1 MATIKRKLTSTAAAA
16 AIAAGTIVCGAA
28 HGQVSA
34 PAPATPDLMA
44 RARGAMF
51 TGALT
56 IQTVQPTIAAD
67 GDVSATVTLGT
78 TAYTLV
84 LEPVSLRSQV
94 FQLFVQGEDGELR
107 QVDAPAP
114 ATYRGHVAGQ
124 PLSKVT
130 ASVRNGQI
138 YATVR
143 LTPWDVW
150 HVQPLTTVI
159 AEAAVNQHAVYA
171 STDVQTPDYDCGAAD
186 EPGRDDHAHD
196 PVAAP
201 PAEAGPL
208 LPRTEANLEIGGGG
222 GGNGGGQTRGGLQ
235 ATEIAYDADVEYFQL
250 NGNSVT
256 NCVNDIELILN
267 EADELYQ
274 QLGIAYILRAI
285 IVRTAEPDPY
295 SPSGSLTSAQMR
307 DEVTAQWTANHASI
321 PRDIVHL
328 MTNRNSSDGFIG
340 WASGSVICSQSNGYA
355 WTSGSWNAGNIP
367 VRAALTAH
375 ELGHNWSACHCNQ
388 AGCTGGLPDGDCG
401 IMCNNPAGCTAGP
414 TVWGV
419 RSTASITNHLS
430 TRTCLSSL
438 LNTVYVDGGYAGVE
452 TGTLAQPFNTVREG
466 SWAVSRGGGTLS
478 IDTGDYNTRI
488 ILRRPMTLIAPNGV
502 VNVGQ

>member
-1 MATIKRKLTSTAAAA
+1 MKTIKTTFATLAAAA
-16 AIAAGTIVCGAA
+16 LLGTAAFAQA
-28 HGQVSA
+28 PS
-34 PAPATPDLMA
+34 PAPAELMA

-51 TGALT
+51 ARELT
-56 IQTVQPTIAAD
+56 IQTVQPVVTAEGNLRAA
-67 GDVSATVTLGT
+67 VTLAG
-78 TAYTLV
+78 AEYTLE
-84 LEPVSLRSQV
+84 LEPVSLRSQQ
-94 FQLFVQGEDGELR
+94 FQLLVQGEDGELR
-107 QVDAPAP
+107 PVEAPTP
-114 ATYRGHVAGQ
+114 ATFRGFVAGQ

-130 ASVRNGQI
+130 ASVRDGQI

-143 LTPWDVW
+143 LNPYNVW
-150 HVQPLTTVI
+150 HVQPMTTVI
-159 AEAAVNQHAVYA
+159 PEAAVNQHAVYA
-171 STDVQTPDYDCGAAD
+171 GSDVLTPEYECGSAD
-186 EPGRDDHAHD
+186 EMTPAQHTEHSSAPTQTAPGAVIPQTDADD
-196 PVAAP
+196 
-201 PAEAGPL
+201 EG
-208 LPRTEANLEIGGGG
+208 
-222 GGNGGGQTRGGLQ
+222 GGGQTRGGLQ

-274 QLGIAYILRAI
+274 PLGIAYILRAI

-307 DEVTAQWTANHASI
+307 DEIITQWTANHTTI

-388 AGCTGGLPDGDCG
+388 NGCTGGGVDPDCG

-419 RSTASITNHLS
+419 RSTTAIQNHLS

-478 IDTGDYNTRI
+478 IDTGNYNTRI

-502 VNVGQ
+502 VNIGQ

>member
-1 MATIKRKLTSTAAAA
+1 MATIKQKLISAA

-34 PAPATPDLMA
+34 PAPATLDLMA

-56 IQTVQPTIAAD
+56 IQTVQPSIAAD

-78 TAYTLV
+78 AAYTLE
-84 LEPVSLRSQV
+84 LEPISLRSTA

-107 QVDAPAP
+107 QVDAPTP

-130 ASVRNGQI
+130 ASVRDGQL

-143 LTPWDVW
+143 LSPYNVW
-150 HVQPLTTVI
+150 HVQPMTTVI

-171 STDVQTPDYDCGAAD
+171 GSDVQTPEYECGAA
-186 EPGRDDHAHD
+186 EEMTPAQHLEHS
-196 PVAAP
+196 AAP
-201 PAEAGPL
+201 TQSDSAAVSPATLADDESS
-208 LPRTEANLEIGGGG
+208 
-222 GGNGGGQTRGGLQ
+222 GGGQTRGGLQ

-250 NGNSVT
+250 NGSSVT

-274 QLGIAYILRAI
+274 PLGIAYILRAI

-307 DEVTAQWTANHASI
+307 DEVITQWTANHAGI

-388 AGCTGGLPDGDCG
+388 NGCTGGGVDPDCG

-419 RSTASITNHLS
+419 RSTTAILNHLS

-452 TGTLAQPFNTVREG
+452 SGTLAQPFNTVREG

-478 IDTGDYNTRI
+478 IDTGNYNTRI
-488 ILRRPMTLIAPNGV
+488 ILRRPMTLIAPNGI
-502 VNVGQ
+502 VNIGQ

>member
-1 MATIKRKLTSTAAAA
+1 MATIKHNLICAAAMTS
-16 AIAAGTIVCGAA
+16 GTMFCGAGF
-28 HGQVSA
+28 GQASA
-34 PAPATPDLMA
+34 PAPATADLIA

-67 GDVSATVTLGT
+67 GDVSATVTLG
-78 TAYTLV
+78 AASYTLE
-84 LEPVSLRSQV
+84 LEPVSLRSTA
-94 FQLFVQGEDGELR
+94 FQLFVQGDDGELR

-130 ASVRNGQI
+130 ASVRDGQI

-143 LTPWDVW
+143 LSAWDVW

-171 STDVQTPDYDCGAAD
+171 GVDVQTPDYDCGAAD

-196 PVAAP
+196 PVAAS

-208 LPRTEANLEIGGGG
+208 VPRTEANVDGGG
-222 GGNGGGQTRGGLQ
+222 GGGQTRGGLQ

-250 NGNSVT
+250 NGSSVT

-274 QLGIAYILRAI
+274 QLGIAYILRAV

-375 ELGHNWSACHCNQ
+375 ELGHNWSCCHCNQ
-388 AGCTGGLPDGDCG
+388 VGCTGGGVDPDCG

-414 TVWGV
+414 TVWGA
-419 RSTASITNHLS
+419 RSTTAILNHLS

-488 ILRRPMTLIAPNGV
+488 ILRRPMTLIAPNGI
-502 VNVGQ
+502 VNIGQ